1 MICKSLNSLT
11 SRIQALPDEI
21 LVKQN
26 KKNILTAVQLALHYY
41 FVFGLS
47 RTWEKRPREAPSS
60 TVSFDFVTK
69 DDWLNSRV
77 DPLIVGGRGRT
88 VESAEI
94 LVVTLS
100 S

>member
-47 RTWEKRPREAPSS
+47 RTWEKRPREAPSGPFLLISLQKMIDS
-60 TVSFDFVTK
+60 THEWIPS
-69 DDWLNSRV
+69 
-77 DPLIVGGRGRT
+77 
-88 VESAEI
+88 
-94 LVVTLS
+94 
-100 S
+100 